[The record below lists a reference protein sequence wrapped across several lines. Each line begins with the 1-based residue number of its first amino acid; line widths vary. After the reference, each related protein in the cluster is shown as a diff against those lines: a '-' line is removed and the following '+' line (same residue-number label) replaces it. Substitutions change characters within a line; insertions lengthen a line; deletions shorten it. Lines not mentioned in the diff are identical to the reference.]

1 MTRPLTP
8 AHRTLA
14 EAHLDVAHRAAAAAR
29 RRVPASA
36 WDDVLGAAYEGL
48 CGAARDWDADLEAN
62 FRKFAAIRCRNT
74 IIDSLRTGNWFGRR
88 AYEHGA
94 TAPIGLPVLTND
106 DDVIDDMDVEAVV
119 VHACLTAQV
128 ARIVLTLRP
137 SLRHV
142 YTRVYIDGA
151 RIKAVGVEL
160 GVSESRVSQLCRQ
173 LAAELRDAIVV
184 GAAA

>member
-1 MTRPLTP
+1 
-8 AHRTLA
+8 
-14 EAHLDVAHRAAAAAR
+14 
-29 RRVPASA
+29 
-36 WDDVLGAAYEGL
+36 
-48 CGAARDWDADLEAN
+48 
-62 FRKFAAIRCRNT
+62 
-74 IIDSLRTGNWFGRR
+74 
-88 AYEHGA
+88 
-94 TAPIGLPVLTND
+94 VLTND
-106 DDVIDDMDVEAVV
+106 DDVIDDTDVEAVV

-128 ARIVLTLRP
+128 ARIVPSLRP

-142 YTRVYIDGA
+142 YTRVYVDGA